1 MSLVERTL
9 QKLQEAGRAAA
20 ADKASKAPPPVVE
33 NPRASAASAARAPE
47 PITKPFSKPT
57 ATASFDREE
66 LRRLNLLPPL
76 TLERRLAGQF
86 QVIKRPLVAA
96 ALGASNNSGAN
107 NSAVMVASALPG
119 EGKTFTS
126 LNLAL
131 SLALEKD
138 IEVLLVDADV
148 RKPHVSRLLGV
159 GGEPGLLELLADEQ
173 LHPDAFILGSNVPGL
188 SVLPAGRPIE
198 TATELLSSRR
208 MRDLVNLL
216 APAGGRRI
224 VLFDSPPLLL
234 ATESQALSSNMGQ
247 IVLVVRADVTPQ
259 KAVLQALDSLGE
271 GKQVGMV
278 LNQSNTA
285 ADVNYYGYGDYGD
298 VPHKADGG

>member
-1 MSLVERTL
+1 VSLVERTL
-9 QKLQEAGRAAA
+9 QKMQQAGRAAA
-20 ADKASKAPPPVVE
+20 ADKPAKVATPAAESARAPTPPVVT
-33 NPRASAASAARAPE
+33 APE
-47 PITKPFSKPT
+47 RSTRPFQKPT
-57 ATASFDREE
+57 ATANFDREE

-76 TLERRLAGQF
+76 SLERRLAGQF
-86 QVIKRPLVAA
+86 QIIKRPLVAA
-96 ALGASNNSGAN
+96 AQGHVESNGASGA
-107 NSAVMVASALPG
+107 AVMVASALPG

-159 GGEPGLLELLADEQ
+159 GGEPGLLELLSDEQ
-173 LHPDAFILGSNVPGL
+173 LHPDAVILGSNVPGL
-188 SVLPAGRPIE
+188 SVLPAGRPID
-198 TATELLSSRR
+198 TATELLSSKR
-208 MRDLVNLL
+208 MRELVNLL
-216 APAGGRRI
+216 APAGGRRV

-234 ATESQALSSNMGQ
+234 ATESHALSTHMGQ

-259 KAVLQALDSLGE
+259 KAVLQAIDSLGE
-271 GKQVGMV
+271 GKQVGLV

-298 VPHKADGG
+298 APKKADAG